1 MAQLDASDVQLL
13 FFGQFL
19 LLSLLAALYSLF
31 QAWRNAN
38 NPSKTHKDTGD
49 LDMCSKFQTQFQP
62 RDDRSDKFLPE
73 GMLREF
79 LTRQIVSELLIKDL
93 PIHDIHNI
101 HDGHNELKKVEELI
115 DFTMSEQD
123 NELGKRIFATAL
135 FCGFDDIQ
143 LRTAI
148 QDFRVYKQNHPDFK
162 LPITSS
168 DAFFTSSGRKSD
180 KVWTEHKKNS
190 FCDRQW
196 TFLAPVLFP
205 NMKNPILKLEPRH
218 ILPWIKED
226 QKLIGSGSFG
236 EVRQVTPSQ
245 SNIVDPAF
253 QGSPIAVKALK
264 NVDKGDD
271 EENDVQNSRNEWD
284 REVRTHINIKN
295 MKDGK
300 GHAHI
305 IPFFGA
311 IEKGTSRYLLFQW
324 ADGGNLR
331 DFWKSHPNPTPTA
344 ALVEKFLHQL
354 RGIADA
360 LYNLHTFKR
369 DGCED
374 GSYRHGDLKPE
385 NILSVGSLKGDFG
398 TLMVSD
404 LGLAKHHPLA
414 TNLRRH
420 QTSTEAT
427 TWRYQPPEVSIE
439 EKKSIGRSRRYDIWS
454 MGCVTLEFIIWLLY
468 GNDILNQFNDSI
480 NKPTSRPCLPDFNR
494 SPWFTTDDD
503 TNTARLHD
511 SVKKTISIILKKD
524 PECQGPEKT
533 ALHSLIELV
542 RDRLLVVDLGS
553 EAELA
558 RAQTFAYMK
567 SDASAS
573 TPEIRVEQVD
583 ANERNVSPPV
593 SHSSTGRATS
603 EEFLLAVNKIVAD
616 GSRNPSYWFTGKPRE
631 HVRAEIESHIRRL
644 APNHPGSRRPTHLR
658 PEVAE
663 SYTATRP
670 PIDVKDYQ
678 SHGNGDKTVSS
689 LSTSSLSTQVYR
701 NEYQKATLLDR
712 TEFFIDNKFAQELLG
727 SPQTDGLFPKAT
739 FEDKLCDKCHMLD
752 LFEPTLKIRDSWKGL
767 EQSQES
773 CRFCAL
779 RLKVALSRDP
789 NKKSHIILFDNE
801 RASSLL
807 RLNEDPDPAISI
819 CRSPGFDTPESNR
832 LQIGF
837 PDLTV
842 SDSQQFGLMRQWLD
856 HCDSNPNHK
865 CKPPPNSPLPTR
877 VIDLGSKAEPSLR
890 LYETQPGDSFKF
902 IALSHR
908 WGDEAQGHFR
918 TTRSNYSAHTQ
929 AIPFEQLPMNFQDAI
944 RVTRELD
951 IRYLWI
957 DSICIIQGI
966 GGDFT
971 EEAKRMESV
980 FSSAYCVVAAS
991 SAHNQHEGFLK
1002 TRKKWDYVTLTSK
1015 KLGSNKEV
1023 GAGEIYVGPFRDDF
1037 KEHAIN
1043 SPLSGRGWVLQERAL
1058 ARRTIY
1064 FTEWQM
1070 YWECGNGIRCES
1082 LAKMDNKLLA
1092 FLGDPNFPSKL
1103 SGKQSDRGEKIRF
1116 YEGLYSQYSHLTL
1129 TRPADRPIA
1138 IAGLEER
1145 LIRDL
1150 DGCSGGFGV
1159 FDDKQSLLPRSLL
1172 WQRDSRFPTLEKID
1186 KINVPTWSWMAYQGG
1201 IDYMDVPLGG
1211 VDWDP
1216 NVTEIKGNW
1225 NGTTG
1230 HTEQMELN
1238 AKTRDF
1244 EMGRLG
1250 TSEFDIVFDI
1260 PRKHERLAMTEGA
1273 PQPPSF
1279 RKLKCVLLGRI
1290 KGHGDPK
1297 DLTHYVLVVALGKP
1311 KPTSRPSLMP
1321 SSLKPGD
1328 QPQMETYERVG
1339 VGKMAGRFIDFT
1351 EDKSQLRIWVTIR

>member
-1 MAQLDASDVQLL
+1 
-13 FFGQFL
+13 
-19 LLSLLAALYSLF
+19 
-31 QAWRNAN
+31 
-38 NPSKTHKDTGD
+38 
-49 LDMCSKFQTQFQP
+49 
-62 RDDRSDKFLPE
+62 
-73 GMLREF
+73 
-79 LTRQIVSELLIKDL
+79 
-93 PIHDIHNI
+93 
-101 HDGHNELKKVEELI
+101 
-115 DFTMSEQD
+115 
-123 NELGKRIFATAL
+123 
-135 FCGFDDIQ
+135 
-143 LRTAI
+143 
-148 QDFRVYKQNHPDFK
+148 
-162 LPITSS
+162 
-168 DAFFTSSGRKSD
+168 
-180 KVWTEHKKNS
+180 
-190 FCDRQW
+190 
-196 TFLAPVLFP
+196 
-205 NMKNPILKLEPRH
+205 MKNPILKLEPRH

-236 EVRQVTPSQ
+236 EVHQVTPSK

-253 QGSPIAVKALK
+253 QGSPIAVKTLK
-264 NVDKGDD
+264 NVGKSQD
-271 EENDVQNSRNEWD
+271 EENDIQNSRNEWE

-300 GHAHI
+300 GHPHI

-331 DFWKSHPNPTPTA
+331 DFWKAHPNPTPTA

-369 DGCED
+369 DGCAD

-385 NILSVGSLKGDFG
+385 NILSVSSMHGRQAEQAHADFG

-427 TWRYQPPEVSIE
+427 TWRYQPPEVTIE
-439 EKKSIGRSRRYDIWS
+439 EKKSMGRSRRYDIWS

-468 GNDILNQFNDSI
+468 GNDILDQFNDSI
-480 NKPTSRPCLPDFNR
+480 NKPTSRPCPPDFNR
-494 SPWFTTDDD
+494 SPWFTTDDA

-533 ALHSLIELV
+533 ALCSLLELV

-553 EAELA
+553 EAELT
-558 RAQTFAYMK
+558 RTQTFAYIK
-567 SDASAS
+567 SDPSAS
-573 TPEIRVEQVD
+573 TPEIRVEQAD
-583 ANERNVSPPV
+583 ANGPNVSPRLN
-593 SHSSTGRATS
+593 HSSTGRATS
-603 EEFLLAVNKIVAD
+603 EEFLIAVNQIVAE

-631 HVRAEIESHIRRL
+631 DVRAEIESRIRRL
-644 APNHPGSRRPTHLR
+644 VPKHPRSRGATHLS

-663 SYTATRP
+663 SYTAARP
-670 PIDVKDYQ
+670 PVDAKDYQ

-701 NEYQKATLLDR
+701 NEYQKATKLDR

-739 FEDKLCDKCHMLD
+739 SEDKLCDKCHKLD
-752 LFEPTLKIRDSWKGL
+752 LFQPTLKIRDSWKDL

-789 NKKSHIILFDNE
+789 NKNGIILFDNE
-801 RASSLL
+801 RCDSLL
-807 RLNEDPDPAISI
+807 RLNEDPIPAISI
-819 CRSPGFDTPESNR
+819 CRSPGFDTSDSNR
-832 LQIGF
+832 IQIGL
-837 PDLTV
+837 PNLTV
-842 SDSQQFGLMRQWLD
+842 SNSQQFGLLHQWLN
-856 HCDSNPNHK
+856 HCDTNPYHK
-865 CKPPPNSPLPTR
+865 CKPLPNSPLPTR
-877 VIDLGSKAEPSLR
+877 VIDLGSKAKPSLR
-890 LYETQPGDSFKF
+890 LYETQPGDSFRF

-908 WGDEAQGHFR
+908 WGDKGQGHFR
-918 TTRSNYSAHTQ
+918 TTISNYAAHTQ
-929 AIPFEQLPMNFQDAI
+929 AIPYEQLPRNFEDAI

-957 DSICIIQGI
+957 DSICIIQGT
-966 GGDFT
+966 GGDFA

-980 FSSAYCVVAAS
+980 FSSAYCVLAAS
-991 SAHNQHEGFLK
+991 SAHSQHGGFLK
-1002 TRKKWDYVTLTSK
+1002 TRKKWDFVTLSSK
-1015 KLGSNKEV
+1015 KSRSNREAE
-1023 GAGEIYVGPFRDDF
+1023 AGEIYVGPFRDDF

-1043 SPLSGRGWVLQERAL
+1043 SPLSERGWVLQERAL

-1070 YWECGNGIRCES
+1070 YWECGNGIRCET
-1082 LAKMDNKLLA
+1082 LTKMDNKLLS

-1103 SGKQSDRGEKIRF
+1103 SGEQSDRGEKIRF
-1116 YEGLYSQYSHLTL
+1116 YEGLYSQYSRLTL

-1138 IAGLEER
+1138 IAGLETR
-1145 LIRDL
+1145 LIHDL
-1150 DGCSGGFGV
+1150 GCSGGFGV
-1159 FDDKQSLLPRSLL
+1159 FDDNRSLLPRSLL
-1172 WQRDSRFPTLEKID
+1172 WQRDSRFPTLEKIEN
-1186 KINVPTWSWMAYQGG
+1186 INVPTWSWMAYQGG
-1201 IDYMDVPLGG
+1201 IDYMDLPLGG

-1225 NGTTG
+1225 NSTTG

-1244 EMGRLG
+1244 EMR
-1250 TSEFDIVFDI
+1250 TMRSPDFDIVFDI
-1260 PRKHERLAMTEGA
+1260 PSKHQHSAMTEDA
-1273 PQPPSF
+1273 LQPPSS
-1279 RKLKCVLLGRI
+1279 RKLKCVLVGRI

-1321 SSLKPGD
+1321 SLMPGE
-1328 QPQMETYERVG
+1328 QLQTETYKRVG

-1351 EDKSQLRIWVTIR
+1351 EDKLHPRIWVTIR

>member
-1 MAQLDASDVQLL
+1 MMAQLDASYVQLPLL
-13 FFGQFL
+13 FGLLFL
-19 LLSLLAALYSLF
+19 LVLL
-31 QAWRNAN
+31 
-38 NPSKTHKDTGD
+38 
-49 LDMCSKFQTQFQP
+49 
-62 RDDRSDKFLPE
+62 
-73 GMLREF
+73 
-79 LTRQIVSELLIKDL
+79 
-93 PIHDIHNI
+93 
-101 HDGHNELKKVEELI
+101 
-115 DFTMSEQD
+115 QD

-135 FCGFDDIQ
+135 FCGFDGIQ

-162 LPITSS
+162 LPVTSS

-180 KVWTEHKKNS
+180 KVWTKHKKNS
-190 FCDRQW
+190 FFNRQW
-196 TFLAPVLFP
+196 SFLAPVLFP
-205 NMKNPILKLEPRH
+205 NMKNPILKLEHRH
-218 ILPWIKED
+218 IFPWIKED
-226 QKLIGSGSFG
+226 PKPIGAGSFG
-236 EVRQVTPSQ
+236 EVRQVTLSK
-245 SNIVDPAF
+245 SNIVEPAF

-300 GHAHI
+300 AGI
-305 IPFFGA
+305 FCFNGPM
-311 IEKGTSRYLLFQW
+311 
-324 ADGGNLR
+324 GGNLR

-558 RAQTFAYMK
+558 GTQTFAYMK

-603 EEFLLAVNKIVAD
+603 EEFLLAVNKILAD

-631 HVRAEIESHIRRL
+631 HIRAEIES
-644 APNHPGSRRPTHLR
+644 
-658 PEVAE
+658 
-663 SYTATRP
+663 
-670 PIDVKDYQ
+670 
-678 SHGNGDKTVSS
+678 
-689 LSTSSLSTQVYR
+689 
-701 NEYQKATLLDR
+701 
-712 TEFFIDNKFAQELLG
+712 
-727 SPQTDGLFPKAT
+727 
-739 FEDKLCDKCHMLD
+739 
-752 LFEPTLKIRDSWKGL
+752 
-767 EQSQES
+767 
-773 CRFCAL
+773 
-779 RLKVALSRDP
+779 
-789 NKKSHIILFDNE
+789 
-801 RASSLL
+801 
-807 RLNEDPDPAISI
+807 
-819 CRSPGFDTPESNR
+819 FDTPDSNR

-837 PDLTV
+837 PNLTV
-842 SDSQQFGLMRQWLD
+842 SDSQQFGLMRQWLN

-902 IALSHR
+902 VALSHR
-908 WGDEAQGHFR
+908 WGDEGQGHFR
-918 TTRSNYSAHTQ
+918 TTKSNYSAHTQ

-1015 KLGSNKEV
+1015 KPGSNKEV
-1023 GAGEIYVGPFRDDF
+1023 GAGEIYIGPFRDDF

-1043 SPLSGRGWVLQERAL
+1043 SPLSERGW
-1058 ARRTIY
+1058 
-1064 FTEWQM
+1064 
-1070 YWECGNGIRCES
+1070 CGNGIRCES
-1082 LAKMDNKLLA
+1082 LAKIDNKLLA

-1116 YEGLYSQYSHLTL
+1116 YEGLYSQYSRLTL

-1172 WQRDSRFPTLEKID
+1172 WQRDRRFLTLEKID
-1186 KINVPTWSWMAYQGG
+1186 KINVHTWSWMAYQGG

-1250 TSEFDIVFDI
+1250 A
-1260 PRKHERLAMTEGA
+1260 L
-1273 PQPPSF
+1273 QPPSF

-1321 SSLKPGD
+1321 SLLKPGD

-1351 EDKSQLRIWVTIR
+1351 EDKSQPRIWVTIL